1 MGINSTALT
10 TELLSQILRLNMQQS
25 NRKTT
30 VLCNGNNWSFNISS
44 SSVDRPVERAI
55 LAGALTECDH
65 WFVQQELKS
74 DKFNSPSLKLGK
86 TRNAKEMRHSAAGE
100 RERDEKFTT
109 FNHSQHVLCRNT
121 LSSQFCFG
129 GCVTSNLS
137 CETQAWLMVAICMW
151 MNEMSAFSDCMSVL
165 IFSSWER
172 KQLLGGYITLVNIPM
187 L

>member
-100 RERDEKFTT
+100 RERWKIHNFQSLTARVMQKYTELPVLLWRLCHFQSFLWDSSMAYGGDLHVDEW
-109 FNHSQHVLCRNT
+109 NV
-121 LSSQFCFG
+121 CF
-129 GCVTSNLS
+129 
-137 CETQAWLMVAICMW
+137 QWLYVCLD
-151 MNEMSAFSDCMSVL
+151 FL
-165 IFSSWER
+165 
-172 KQLLGGYITLVNIPM
+172 
-187 L
+187 

>member
-74 DKFNSPSLKLGK
+74 DKFNSPIPKLGK
-86 TRNAKEMRHSAAGE
+86 TRNTKEMRHSAAGE
-100 RERDEKFTT
+100 REMKNSQLSIT
-109 FNHSQHVLCRNT
+109 HSTCYAEIHWAPSSALEVVSLPIFPVRLKHGLWWRFACGWMRRL
-121 LSSQFCFG
+121 LSVIVC
-129 GCVTSNLS
+129 LS
-137 CETQAWLMVAICMW
+137 W
-151 MNEMSAFSDCMSVL
+151 FSL
-165 IFSSWER
+165 AER
-172 KQLLGGYITLVNIPM
+172 ENSFWGDILPL
-187 L
+187 